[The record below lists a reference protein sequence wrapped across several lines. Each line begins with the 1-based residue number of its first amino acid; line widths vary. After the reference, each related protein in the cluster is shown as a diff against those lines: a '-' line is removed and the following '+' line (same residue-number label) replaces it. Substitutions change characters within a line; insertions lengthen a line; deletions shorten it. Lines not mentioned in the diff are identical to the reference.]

1 MILGGKMMKI
11 VRVDA
16 SVHSVPFDGVA
27 VTQGVGN
34 MVKRDLV
41 LVRVTAEDGTVGY
54 GESHMGLN
62 PTAIAEVIRHSMA
75 PLAVGADLFDSEDIW
90 HRISRHQIVTH
101 GLGAG
106 SVIAL
111 SGIDIA
117 LWDLRG
123 KVLGQPVYRLLGG
136 AKRRIRAYAGGMG
149 LGWQPNEELERE
161 VARLLDKG
169 YTAIKLRVG
178 QNIQAD
184 ASRVTHIRRAFGD
197 KLDIA
202 VDAATRYNWTD
213 IGPVIRYCEDN
224 AVMWLEEPFTPDNL
238 TAYADLRRATRIPIA
253 AGENHYTKH
262 AFRDLMVAGAI
273 DIVQADCTKAGG
285 ITELKKISDM
295 AAAWHRPV
303 APHTSQSIISTAAN
317 VHLLCAVPNRL
328 IYEADISAINPWRD
342 RLASNPLLVK
352 DGFIEPNDQPGLG
365 LAINEDILKEF
376 PAIAGSSYVPP
387 RQ

>member
-1 MILGGKMMKI
+1 MKI
-11 VRVDA
+11 ARVQAD
-16 SVHSVPFDGVA
+16 VHSVPFGGVA

-75 PLAVGADLFDSEDIW
+75 PLAVGADLFDAEDIW
-90 HRISRHQIVTH
+90 HRIARHQIVTH

-149 LGWQPNEELERE
+149 LGWQPNQELERE
-161 VARLLDKG
+161 VVRLIDEG

-178 QNIQAD
+178 QGVRED
-184 ASRVTHIRRAFGD
+184 ASRVAHIRRAFGD
-197 KLDIA
+197 TLDIA
-202 VDAATRYNWTD
+202 VDAATRYDWTD

-238 TAYADLRRATRIPIA
+238 AAYADLRRATRIPIA

-262 AFRDLMVAGAI
+262 AFRDLLAAGAI

-285 ITELKKISDM
+285 ITEVKKIADM

-342 RLASNPLLVK
+342 RLAANPLVVR
-352 DGFIEPNDQPGLG
+352 DGFIEPNDGPGLG
-365 LAINEDILKEF
+365 LAIDEDMLAQY
-376 PAIAGSSYVPP
+376 PAIPGSSYVPP
-387 RQ
+387 R

>member
-1 MILGGKMMKI
+1 MKI
-11 VRVDA
+11 AGVQAD
-16 SVHSVPFDGVA
+16 VHSVAFGGVA

-54 GESHMGLN
+54 GEAHMGLN
-62 PTAIAEVIRHSMA
+62 PTAIAEVIRHSMT
-75 PLAVGADLFDSEDIW
+75 PLVVGADLFDSEDIW
-90 HRISRHQIVTH
+90 HRIARHQIVTH

-149 LGWQPNEELERE
+149 LGWQANEELERE
-161 VARLLDKG
+161 AARLVDQG
-169 YTAIKLRVG
+169 YTAIKLRIG
-178 QNIQAD
+178 QNVEAD
-184 ASRVTHIRRAFGD
+184 AIRVTHIRRAFGD

-202 VDAATRYNWTD
+202 VDAATRYNWID
-213 IGPVIRYCEDN
+213 IGPVVRFCESN
-224 AVMWLEEPFTPDNL
+224 AVMWLEEPFTPDNIN
-238 TAYADLRRATRIPIA
+238 AYADLRRATRIPIA

-262 AFRDLMVAGAI
+262 AFRDLLTTGAI
-273 DIVQADCTKAGG
+273 DIIQADCTKAGG
-285 ITELKKISDM
+285 ITEVKKIADM

-342 RLASNPLLVK
+342 ELAANPLVVT
-352 DGFIEPNDQPGLG
+352 DGFIEPNDEPGLG
-365 LAINEDILKEF
+365 LTINEEMLVNY
-376 PAIAGSSYVPP
+376 PAIPGSSYVSA
-387 RQ
+387 R